1 MADRKIYDAWAKR
14 VLGIDTG
21 LAAGLARSA
30 ERGRA
35 AKAVNVRGIAYPKLL
50 LRWRAAQSNLA
61 ASLND
66 IAKDM
71 LGRREVVEDPRFAK
85 VKQAVALLP
94 TLVPTF
100 GDELEDLID
109 AGINEGQGSEAS
121 TIAGKAVVVID
132 AYRQK
137 IAGASRLTELE
148 KFVKADLG
156 KALRL
161 GGELDAA
168 LVELRAQLATAA

>member
-1 MADRKIYDAWAKR
+1 M
-14 VLGIDTG
+14 
-21 LAAGLARSA
+21 
-30 ERGRA
+30 
-35 AKAVNVRGIAYPKLL
+35 
-50 LRWRAAQSNLA
+50 
-61 ASLND
+61 
-66 IAKDM
+66 
-71 LGRREVVEDPRFAK
+71 
-85 VKQAVALLP
+85 ALLP

-100 GDELEDLID
+100 GDELENLID
-109 AGINEGQGSEAS
+109 AGIDEGQGSEAS

-161 GGELDAA
+161 
-168 LVELRAQLATAA
+168 RR

>member
-1 MADRKIYDAWAKR
+1 MADREIYNAWVKR
-14 VLGIDTG
+14 VLGIDPG

-35 AKAVNVRGIAYPKLL
+35 AKAV
-50 LRWRAAQSNLA
+50 
-61 ASLND
+61 
-66 IAKDM
+66 
-71 LGRREVVEDPRFAK
+71 
-85 VKQAVALLP
+85 
-94 TLVPTF
+94 
-100 GDELEDLID
+100 
-109 AGINEGQGSEAS
+109 
-121 TIAGKAVVVID
+121 VVID

-137 IAGASRLTELE
+137 IAGASRLAELQ

-156 KALRL
+156 RALRL